1 MKHVVCI
8 LKFYRE
14 CLQKA
19 FSNLSLIFTE
29 VIEFFLLKNKLLGE
43 PQKQQYGVFHFKI
56 SIKTRHKFF
65 SLNIAAF

>member
-43 PQKQQYGVFHFKI
+43 PQK
-56 SIKTRHKFF
+56 
-65 SLNIAAF
+65 